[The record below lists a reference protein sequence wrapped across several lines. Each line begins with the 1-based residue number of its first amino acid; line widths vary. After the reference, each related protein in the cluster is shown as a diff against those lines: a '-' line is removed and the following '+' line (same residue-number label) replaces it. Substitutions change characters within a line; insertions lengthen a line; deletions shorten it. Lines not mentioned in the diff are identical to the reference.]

1 MPALPAQAVD
11 RILGIDPGSVI
22 TGYAVLEIH
31 GQKTTLLRA
40 DCLRLPKAP
49 LAERLGLIYHGI
61 RAVIEELQPTEMAV
75 EEVFVSRNPSSAI
88 KLGQARGAAI
98 CAGAATHLPVAEY
111 TPAKIKQ
118 AIVGRGAADKQQI
131 QHMVRMLLNL
141 KETLQEDAADA
152 TAVALCHLHH
162 RQTAQRFAAQG
173 LTGVAR

>member
-1 MPALPAQAVD
+1 MSGLD

-22 TGYAVLEIH
+22 TGYAVLEIS
-31 GQKTTLLRA
+31 GQKSTLLTG

-49 LAERLGLIYHGI
+49 LAERLGLIFHGI
-61 RAVIEELQPTEMAV
+61 GRIIEEYNPTEMAV

-98 CAGAATHLPVAEY
+98 CAGAAAHLPVAEY

-118 AIVGRGAADKQQI
+118 AIAGRGAADKQQI
-131 QHMVRMLLNL
+131 QHMVRILLNL
-141 KETLQEDAADA
+141 KENLQADAADA

-162 RQTAQRFAAQG
+162 RQTAARMARQG
-173 LTGVAR
+173 VVQ